1 MSYFKVQFKE
11 GSKTDSREFEAKSV
25 NDLLTFLE
33 ATTTMQVTQILE
45 IHYQANFDKR
55 IDDPSK
61 YYSIFKTWSI
71 GEPEVMNQLIIPH
84 LKNSITSKN
93 VFELAKKHLL
103 VDGKPVIDFTK
114 TSLF

>member
-1 MSYFKVQFKE
+1 MPYFKAQFKE

-61 YYSIFKTWSI
+61 YYSIFKAWSI
-71 GEPEVMNQLIIPH
+71 GEPQVMNQLIIPH
-84 LKNSITSKN
+84 LKKSIISKN

-103 VDGKPVIDFTK
+103 VDDKPVTDFNK
-114 TSLF
+114 ISLF